1 MILDISHIE
10 EPMFDEMAFRYLVLD
25 DDIKKTIRSL
35 ALENFKKKSAPN
47 KKQFSADFIKG
58 KGEGQVFLLH
68 GPPGVGKTA
77 TAGTSSWSQQHFNR

>member
-10 EPMFDEMAFRYLVLD
+10 EPTFDEMTFRFLVLD

-35 ALENFKKKSAPN
+35 ALENFQKKLASN
-47 KKQFSADFIKG
+47 KKQFSADFING

-77 TAGTSSWSQQHFNR
+77 TAGKSSGSQQLFNG